1 MSSESGAQR
10 FICGGCVINKS
21 VRYREVVKNI
31 LEEYAAIPYAHG
43 DLKCEA
49 VFDEAHDR
57 YLLVTVGWDREKYI
71 HFTLV
76 HVDIAD
82 GKLWIHWDRTEEGI
96 ATELVAAG
104 VPKEDIVLGFK
115 SEEMRRHTEFAVA

>member
-1 MSSESGAQR
+1 MDKLEH
-10 FICGGCVINKS
+10 
-21 VRYREVVKNI
+21 YRAIIETVFN
-31 LEEYAAIPYAHG
+31 EYAAIPYAHG

-49 VFDEAHDR
+49 VFDEARNR
-57 YLLVTVGWDREKYI
+57 YLLVTVGWDRGRYI
-71 HFTLV
+71 HFMLV
-76 HVDIAD
+76 HIDIAD

-104 VPKEDIVLGFK
+104 IPKADIVLGFK